1 MLRKIHILSTICE
14 FVEKVVYPNMDG
26 RVTVGIFHVRR
37 NLNAEMDLPRTR
49 GVQWDLISLS
59 SRAVLSYTHRS
70 ESYRFPSR
78 FPCLP
83 ARSMSN
89 RLRRPGIIALTGNE
103 GNNEL
108 REDSISYDYEC
119 SEWPKVFRT
128 QEEVLNE
135 AKRPVEEGHF
145 NLSWERRRPP

>member
-1 MLRKIHILSTICE
+1 
-14 FVEKVVYPNMDG
+14 
-26 RVTVGIFHVRR
+26 
-37 NLNAEMDLPRTR
+37 
-49 GVQWDLISLS
+49 
-59 SRAVLSYTHRS
+59 
-70 ESYRFPSR
+70 
-78 FPCLP
+78 
-83 ARSMSN
+83 MSN